1 MTKSNPPPRH
11 RSPGKPRPAAAHPA
25 AHPKNERAHKPLGD
39 GRPLHLIFDADDT
52 LWDSNIHFLE
62 AEARFV
68 AELVAAEAGANEAV
82 RAAIRRRELEIIQ
95 SHGYG
100 REPFVV
106 LMRMVA
112 AELAPAGAR
121 ETLGAAVERIAAHF
135 LERECELMPDVEPTL
150 AELAAR
156 HHLTLFTKG
165 QPREQLRKLER
176 SGLRRHF
183 SHVEVPSEKDE
194 AAYRRLVEAAALDR
208 ARTFMIGNSPRSD
221 INPALR
227 AGLRA
232 VFIPHPHTWE
242 LEHEEVD
249 LNDERVTLISN
260 FRILREI
267 F

>member
-1 MTKSNPPPRH
+1 LSTSNLPFRHHPHRKLHRAATDSSAHRQEH
-11 RSPGKPRPAAAHPA
+11 RSPGR
-25 AHPKNERAHKPLGD
+25 LGD

-62 AEARFV
+62 AEAEFV
-68 AELVAAEAGANEAV
+68 AELAAAGAGETVAIRDV
-82 RAAIRRRELEIIQ
+82 IRRRELEIIK

-106 LMRMVA
+106 LMRMVV
-112 AELAPAGAR
+112 AELAPRASR
-121 ETLGAAVERIAAHF
+121 ETLNATVERIATRF
-135 LERECELMPDVEPTL
+135 LERECELLPDVEPTL
-150 AELAAR
+150 VELAAR

-165 QPREQLRKLER
+165 NPRERLRKLER

-183 SHVEVPSEKDE
+183 SHVDVPPEKDE

-208 ARTFMIGNSPRSD
+208 SRTFMIGNSPRSD

-249 LNDERVTLISN
+249 IADERVTIITN

>member
-1 MTKSNPPPRH
+1 MTISTPPSRHRPRVTAAPAAQRPHPPR
-11 RSPGKPRPAAAHPA
+11 R
-25 AHPKNERAHKPLGD
+25 HKPLGD

-68 AELVAAEAGANEAV
+68 AELVAAGAGEKAAV
-82 RAAIRRRELEIIQ
+82 RAVLRQRELEIIK

-106 LMRMVA
+106 LMRTVVA
-112 AELAPAGAR
+112 DVAPPGAR
-121 ETLGAAVERIAAHF
+121 AAIVAAVERIAEDF
-135 LERECELMPDVEPTL
+135 LARECALLPDVAQTL

-156 HHLTLFTKG
+156 HHLILFTKG
-165 QPREQLRKLER
+165 HPREQMRKLDR

-183 SHVEVPSEKDE
+183 SHVEVPPEKDE
-194 AAYRRLVEAAALDR
+194 AAYRRLVEAAGLER

-242 LEHEEVD
+242 LEHEEID
-249 LNDERVTLISN
+249 LDDERVTVITNVRVLC
-260 FRILREI
+260 EI

>member
-1 MTKSNPPPRH
+1 MTKSNPPPQH
-11 RSPGKPRPAAAHPA
+11 REPRRATTHPET
-25 AHPKNERAHKPLGD
+25 PRAHKPLAD

-68 AELVAAEAGANEAV
+68 AELVAAQAGATEAV
-82 RAAIRRRELEIIQ
+82 RAAIRRRELEIIK

-100 REPFVV
+100 REPFVI

-112 AELAPAGAR
+112 AELAPPLAR
-121 ETLGAAVERIAAHF
+121 ETLGDAIERIAAHF
-135 LERECELMPDVEPTL
+135 LERDCELMPDVEQTL
-150 AELAAR
+150 VELAAR

-176 SGLRRHF
+176 SGLGRHF
-183 SHVEVPSEKDE
+183 SHVEVPPEKDE

-208 ARTFMIGNSPRSD
+208 TRAFMIDNSPRSD

-227 AGLRA
+227 AGLP

-249 LNDERVTLISN
+249 LADERVTVITK
-260 FRILREI
+260 FRTLREI

>member
-1 MTKSNPPPRH
+1 MTSRNPPRSHRPHKADPKEPR
-11 RSPGKPRPAAAHPA
+11 G
-25 AHPKNERAHKPLGD
+25 HKPLGD

-62 AEARFV
+62 AEAHFV
-68 AELVAAEAGANEAV
+68 AELVAAQAGATEAV
-82 RAAIRRRELEIIQ
+82 RAAIRRRELEIIR

-100 REPFVV
+100 REPFVI

-112 AELAPAGAR
+112 AELAPPLALD
-121 ETLGAAVERIAAHF
+121 TLNDAVERIAAHF
-135 LERECELMPDVEPTL
+135 LERDCELLPDVEPTL
-150 AELAAR
+150 VELAAR

-176 SGLRRHF
+176 SGLRGHF
-183 SHVEVPSEKDE
+183 SHVEVPPEKDE

-208 ARTFMIGNSPRSD
+208 TRAFMIGNSPRSG

-249 LNDERVTLISN
+249 LADERVTLITK
-260 FRILREI
+260 FRTLREI